1 MHRPFRFLAHAAAC
15 AALVFCVAAPA
26 RDASNDEIDYA
37 PSAEMMTIDL
47 LVMRPLSLAGTVIG
61 TAVFIVAL
69 PFNAITLNFADPA
82 RRLIVEPAKYT
93 FTRKLGDLE

>member
-1 MHRPFRFLAHAAAC
+1 MHRPFRFTAHAVAC
-15 AALVFCVAAPA
+15 ATLVYCAAAPA
-26 RDASNDEIDYA
+26 EEMLDDDIDHA

-82 RRLIVEPAKYT
+82 RRLIVEPAEYT
-93 FTRKLGDLE
+93 FTRKLGDLQ